1 MTYRKLS
8 DLLPDEIR
16 AARDYGSDSTHHHNL
31 AQRSR
36 AANMFPGFG
45 EFMGKARTAAPA
57 LSMATT
63 RFELTDPLT
72 VYSGFG
78 WGIAAVGSLHAD
90 PLSALVG
97 LTYRY
102 PGHISTS
109 TSRETAESFAEKGW
123 QLKGDRP
130 VLLVI
135 NLPAGFTVLPMKELG
150 ADSSHEN
157 EMLLDRN
164 LAFRIDAASATK
176 IADIEEDVLE
186 LTLAP

>member
-8 DLLPDEIR
+8 DLLPEEIR
-16 AARDYGSDSTHHHNL
+16 AARDYGSDSTHHHSF
-31 AQRSR
+31 AQRTR
-36 AANMFPGFG
+36 GADLNPDYRT
-45 EFMGKARTAAPA
+45 FMGKIGTAVPA
-57 LSMATT
+57 LSKATT

-78 WGIAAVGSLHAD
+78 WGLAAVGSLHAD

-135 NLPAGFTVLPMKELG
+135 NLPAGFTVLPMNELG

-164 LAFRIDAASATK
+164 LAFRIDAASTTK
-176 IADIEEDVLE
+176 IAGIQEDVLE
-186 LTLAP
+186 LTLTP

>member
-31 AQRSR
+31 AQRTRNSNL
-36 AANMFPGFG
+36 APGYPA
-45 EFMGKARTAAPA
+45 FMGKAKVSIPA
-57 LSMATT
+57 LSTATT

-109 TSRETAESFAEKGW
+109 TSRATAESFAKRGW
-123 QLKGDRP
+123 QYEGDRP

-135 NLPAGFTVLPMKELG
+135 NLPAGFTMLPMKELG
-150 ADSSHEN
+150 PDSSHEN

-164 LAFRIDAASATK
+164 LSFRIDAASTAK
-176 IADIEEDVLE
+176 IRDIGEDVLE
-186 LTLAP
+186 LTLTP

>member
-8 DLLPDEIR
+8 DLLPEEVR
-16 AARDYGSDSTHHHNL
+16 AAREYGSDSTHHHNL

-36 AANMFPGFG
+36 AAGMFPGHA
-45 EFMGKARTAAPA
+45 EFMGKARTAVQA
-57 LSMATT
+57 LSKATT
-63 RFELTDPLT
+63 RFALTDPLT

-78 WGIAAVGSLHAD
+78 WGLAAVGSLHAD

-102 PGHISTS
+102 PGFISTS
-109 TSRETAESFAEKGW
+109 TSRETAEGFARSGW
-123 QLKGDRP
+123 KFEGDRP

-135 NLPAGFTVLPMKELG
+135 TLPDEFTVLPMKELG

-164 LAFRIDAASATK
+164 LSFRIDAAATTT
-176 IADIEEDVLE
+176 IAGIREDVLE
-186 LTLAP
+186 LTLTF